1 MVSKKLQCKVPSNLG
16 KEITQLR
23 IKLGTKGKA
32 LDRLMKTALADTGAY
47 PGDGKYGP
55 DETISCTLT
64 VSEEYYNSAT
74 LSYRT
79 THSITTANAF
89 FKQALQHGALVLA
102 NTTAPPAVTPETGT
116 AADNIDPATVG
127 GE

>member
-47 PGDGKYGP
+47 PGDGKYGL
-55 DETISCTLT
+55 DETVSCTLT

-89 FKQALQHGALVLA
+89 FKQALQHGALILA
-102 NTTAPPAVTPETGT
+102 NTTAPPVVTPDTGT